1 MLAGLSGIS
10 SARYDLKGRGPFRG
24 AYIIAA
30 SYRCGSTHLCTR
42 LWKTGLLGAPFE
54 YLNYE
59 HEMKFLYS
67 RLGADSPEDY
77 LERLIACRMSDNGVF
92 GLKAHFHHFRAALRA
107 CPSALQRLQPLQF
120 IFIRRDD
127 KIAQAVS
134 LAKALQT
141 RAWLGLGDGERHDIP
156 LFYSDEFIRACL
168 EEVHRQ
174 EDSWIDW
181 FKDRQVTPHVV
192 LYEDL
197 LRDEEQ
203 TVRKLCVALG
213 VAGDEPSTGEV
224 PRVERQSDSVN
235 AEWISR
241 FKRALSS
248 RTTDGVPT
256 CAA

>member
-42 LWKTGLLGAPFE
+42 LWRTGRLGAPFE

-67 RLGADSPEDY
+67 RLGADSPQDY
-77 LERLIACRMSDNGVF
+77 LERLIACRMSDNGIF

-107 CPSALQRLQPLQF
+107 CPSTLERLQPLQF
-120 IFIRRDD
+120 IFIRRED

-141 RAWLGLGDGERHDIP
+141 RAWLGLSTLERAQVP
-156 LFYSDEFIRACL
+156 LFYSSEFIGACL
-168 EEVHRQ
+168 KEIDRQ
-174 EDSWIDW
+174 ETSWMEWFDSR
-181 FKDRQVTPHVV
+181 KVSPHLVR
-192 LYEDL
+192 YEEL
-197 LRDEEQ
+197 LRDEAS
-203 TVRKLCVALG
+203 TVTNLCFALG
-213 VAGDEPSTGEV
+213 VANDEPSTVEV
-224 PRVERQSDSVN
+224 PVIERQSDSVN
-235 AEWISR
+235 AEWISSFEKTWTHR
-241 FKRALSS
+241 
-248 RTTDGVPT
+248 PHN
-256 CAA
+256 

>member
-10 SARYDLKGRGPFRG
+10 SARYDLKGQGPFRR

-59 HEMKFLYS
+59 HEMKYLYS

-77 LERLIACRMSDNGVF
+77 LDRLIARRMSDNGVF
-92 GLKAHFHHFRAALRA
+92 GLKSHFHHFRAALRA
-107 CPSALQRLQPLQF
+107 CPSALRRLQPLQF

-141 RAWLGLGDGERHDIP
+141 RAWLGLTSLERHDVP
-156 LFYSDEFIRACL
+156 LFYCGKFICACL
-168 EEVHRQ
+168 EEIRRQ
-174 EDSWIDW
+174 EASWLDW
-181 FKDRQVTPHVV
+181 FETQKCTPHVV

-197 LRDEEQ
+197 LRDERQ
-203 TVRKLCVALG
+203 TVAKLCTLLG
-213 VAGDEPSTGEV
+213 VANDKPSTGEV
-224 PRVERQSDSVN
+224 PVVNRQSDSLN

-241 FKRALSS
+241 FKAELS
-248 RTTDGVPT
+248 
-256 CAA
+256 AQQ